1 MAAFTT
7 IAAGIGLATTAAT
20 TGKSFAQASKQKKLQ
35 AKAEEEADKAMA
47 DARKRLDVNYL
58 EGLSIQKEPYELER
72 EALLM
77 SGAQALQ
84 AGVEGDV
91 RGAAATAGRVQA
103 AQQQGQRQIA
113 SAMGQEMAGLERAA
127 AAEDARIA
135 QNLASLDLGEAQGAQ
150 LAARDAQEARQAAQQ
165 QAMQGVQSFVQQGL
179 DFVPL
184 YSKNASVRAA
194 EKFKGS
200 PEQIRGAA
208 NAGASQAFGG
218 GMTPNLGT
226 YADGFFD
233 PQLLAQFQLN
243 QPFGGV
249 RLSDREL
256 AERQSNF

>member
-7 IAAGIGLATTAAT
+7 IAAATALATTAAT
-20 TGKSFAQASKQKKLQ
+20 TAKSFAQASKQKKLQ

-47 DARKRLDVNYL
+47 DARKKIDVNYL

-113 SAMGQEMAGLERAA
+113 TAMGQEMAGLERAA
-127 AAEDARIA
+127 ASEDARIA
-135 QNLASLDLGEAQGAQ
+135 SRLASLDLGEAQGAQ

-165 QAMQGVQSFVQQGL
+165 QAMQGIQSFAQQASK
-179 DFVPL
+179 FAPL
-184 YSKNASVRAA
+184 YEKSNTA
-194 EKFKGS
+194 E
-200 PEQIRGAA
+200 QVAA
-208 NAGASQAFGG
+208 NKFQTDMLAEQTFGG
-218 GMTPNLGT
+218 GSTPNVGT